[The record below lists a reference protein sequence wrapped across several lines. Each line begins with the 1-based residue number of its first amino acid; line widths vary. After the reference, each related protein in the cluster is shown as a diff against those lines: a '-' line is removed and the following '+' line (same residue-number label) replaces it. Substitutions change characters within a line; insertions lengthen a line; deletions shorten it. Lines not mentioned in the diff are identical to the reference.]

1 MRSSLK
7 GIAAMSCGFVLSVG
21 VPNATLAISNLAEDL
36 EQQVANERADSLSG
50 ALLKEGERPPPEG
63 VHTVQGEVLR
73 IEGDNYLVRKYTG
86 DVLHLH
92 LDDNS
97 QVIGSVQPGD
107 RIVAMVDDLKHVLLI
122 QPDQ

>member
-7 GIAAMSCGFVLSVG
+7 AIASISCGLGLSMG
-21 VPNATLAISNLAEDL
+21 VANATLAINNLAQDV
-36 EQQVANERADSLSG
+36 EQQAVNESADSLSD
-50 ALLKEGERPPPEG
+50 AVSKEERTPEG
-63 VHTVQGEVLR
+63 VHRVQGVVLR
-73 IEGDNYLVRKYTG
+73 IDHNNYWVNTYTG
-86 DVLHLH
+86 DVLHLY

-97 QVIGSVQPGD
+97 QVIGSVGPGD